1 MGTKGQKNTPIT
13 ARVNAGLFNQKK
25 GITEPLLNVG
35 PAGVYGD
42 NQTKD
47 IPSPSKKRGYSM
59 AKKKI
64 DSPIKQVNTN
74 VITLGEGTEGTKGT
88 EETKVK
94 KPYVGAAND
103 ACSAEYIAANGSGAC
118 DKYKALSQEK
128 KDAAN
133 FDIVPGNK
141 GSDPVEGADEVD
153 SIPLQTRDTNDAMS
167 PWRVRQQSR
176 SIKKSARDIRRSKIK
191 SAKLDASGGGKIDED
206 GNFQETDKLKGKD
219 RRKAVRDARKKAK
232 VEENYMEKD
241 AFDKNMTARTRQVE
255 MSSDPL
261 GKTGTFKSADRDF
274 TSGEMDTSIGGEQD
288 KRNEAQIKANKIK
301 EAAAKAA
308 AIAKAAED
316 AKTKAAGNTSP
327 AMKTANSFFKS
338 RSPMKK
344 NYFK

>member
-1 MGTKGQKNTPIT
+1 MGTKGKSNTPIT

-59 AKKKI
+59 AKKKV

-74 VITLGEGTEGTKGT
+74 VITLGEGAEGTEGT

-141 GSDPVEGADEVD
+141 GSDPVEGVD
-153 SIPLQTRDTNDAMS
+153 DVKSIPIKTKDDNDAMS

-176 SIKKSARDIRRSKIK
+176 SIKKSGKDVRQSQN
-191 SAKLDASGGGKIDED
+191 KLDKI
-206 GNFQETDKLKGKD
+206 NRKLTDM
-219 RRKAVRDARKKAK
+219 DA
-232 VEENYMEKD
+232 KD
-241 AFDKNMTARTRQVE
+241 AVPGNRKFDRLTSKQTENTRELDAFTKNQTARTRQVE

-261 GKTGTFKSADRDF
+261 GKNRTFKSAERNLDKGDL
-274 TSGEMDTSIGGEQD
+274 TTEQQDT
-288 KRNEAQIKANKIK
+288 RNKEEIKANRI
-301 EAAAKAA
+301 KAA
-308 AIAKAAED
+308 AVKAAADKKAAED
-316 AKTKAAGNTSP
+316 AKTKAAGNTSV
-327 AMKTANSFFKS
+327 AMKTANNFFKT

>member
-74 VITLGEGTEGTKGT
+74 VITLGEGAEGTEGT

-141 GSDPVEGADEVD
+141 GSDPVEGVD
-153 SIPLQTRDTNDAMS
+153 DVKSIPIKTKDDNDAMS

-176 SIKKSARDIRRSKIK
+176 SIKKSGKDVRQSQN
-191 SAKLDASGGGKIDED
+191 KLDKI
-206 GNFQETDKLKGKD
+206 NRKLTDM
-219 RRKAVRDARKKAK
+219 DA
-232 VEENYMEKD
+232 KD
-241 AFDKNMTARTRQVE
+241 AVPGNRKFDRLTSKQTENTRELDAFTKNQTARTRQVE

-261 GKTGTFKSADRDF
+261 GKNRTFKSTERNLDKGDL
-274 TSGEMDTSIGGEQD
+274 TTEQQDT
-288 KRNEAQIKANKIK
+288 RNKEEIKANRI
-301 EAAAKAA
+301 KAA
-308 AIAKAAED
+308 AVKAAADKKAAED
-316 AKTKAAGNTSP
+316 AKTKAAGNTSV
-327 AMKTANSFFKS
+327 AMKTANNFFKT

-344 NYFK
+344 SYFK

>member
-47 IPSPSKKRGYSM
+47 IPSPSKIKGYSM
-59 AKKKI
+59 KA
-64 DSPIKQVNTN
+64 SPFKQVNTN
-74 VITLGEGTEGTKGT
+74 VITLGEGAEGTEGT

-141 GSDPVEGADEVD
+141 GSDPVEGVD
-153 SIPLQTRDTNDAMS
+153 DVKSIPIKTKDDNDAMS

-176 SIKKSARDIRRSKIK
+176 SIKKSGKDVRQSQN
-191 SAKLDASGGGKIDED
+191 KLDKI
-206 GNFQETDKLKGKD
+206 NRKLTDM
-219 RRKAVRDARKKAK
+219 DA
-232 VEENYMEKD
+232 KD
-241 AFDKNMTARTRQVE
+241 AVPGNRKFDRLTSKQTENTRELDAFTKNQTARTRQVE

-261 GKTGTFKSADRDF
+261 GKNRTFKSTERNLDKGDL
-274 TSGEMDTSIGGEQD
+274 TTEQQDT
-288 KRNEAQIKANKIK
+288 RNKEEIKANRI
-301 EAAAKAA
+301 KAA
-308 AIAKAAED
+308 AVKAAADKKAAED
-316 AKTKAAGNTSP
+316 AKTKAAGNTSV
-327 AMKTANSFFKS
+327 AMKTANNFFKT

-344 NYFK
+344 SYFK

>member
-1 MGTKGQKNTPIT
+1 MGTKGKRNTPIT

-47 IPSPSKKRGYSM
+47 IPSPSKIKGYSM
-59 AKKKI
+59 KA
-64 DSPIKQVNTN
+64 SPFKQVNTN
-74 VITLGEGTEGTKGT
+74 VITLGEGAEGTEGT

-141 GSDPVEGADEVD
+141 GSDPVEGVD
-153 SIPLQTRDTNDAMS
+153 DVKSIPIKTKDDNDAMS

-176 SIKKSARDIRRSKIK
+176 SIKKSGKDVRQSQN
-191 SAKLDASGGGKIDED
+191 KLDKI
-206 GNFQETDKLKGKD
+206 NRKLTDM
-219 RRKAVRDARKKAK
+219 DA
-232 VEENYMEKD
+232 KD
-241 AFDKNMTARTRQVE
+241 AVPGNRKFDRLTSKQTENTRELDAFTKNQTARTRQVE

-261 GKTGTFKSADRDF
+261 GKNRTFKSTERNLDKGDL
-274 TSGEMDTSIGGEQD
+274 TTEQQDT
-288 KRNEAQIKANKIK
+288 RNKEEIKANRI
-301 EAAAKAA
+301 KAA
-308 AIAKAAED
+308 AVKAAADKKAAED
-316 AKTKAAGNTSP
+316 AKTKAAGNTSV
-327 AMKTANSFFKS
+327 AMKTANNFFKT

-344 NYFK
+344 SLKKSYFK

>member
-59 AKKKI
+59 AKKKV
-64 DSPIKQVNTN
+64 DSPIKQAKQVNTN
-74 VITLGEGTEGTKGT
+74 VITLGEGTEGTEGAEDTVIKGNKV
-88 EETKVK
+88 EKIETD
-94 KPYVGAAND
+94 N
-103 ACSAEYIAANGSGAC
+103 
-118 DKYKALSQEK
+118 DKYLKSFESGFA
-128 KDAAN
+128 KDN
-133 FDIVPGNK
+133 EGFDNITDYRLNREGKYKDKIIPGDK
-141 GSDPVEGADEVD
+141 GSDPVEGVD
-153 SIPLQTRDTNDAMS
+153 DVKSIPIKTKDDNDAMS

-176 SIKKSARDIRRSKIK
+176 SIKKSGKDVRQSQN
-191 SAKLDASGGGKIDED
+191 KLDRINRKL
-206 GNFQETDKLKGKD
+206 TDM
-219 RRKAVRDARKKAK
+219 DA
-232 VEENYMEKD
+232 KD
-241 AFDKNMTARTRQVE
+241 AVPGNRKFDRLTSKQTENTRELDAFTKNQTARTRQVE

-261 GKTGTFKSADRDF
+261 GKNGTFKSADRDF
-274 TSGEMDTSIGGEQD
+274 TRGEMDTSIGGEQD
-288 KRNEAQIKANKIK
+288 KRNEAQIKADIIK

-316 AKTKAAGNTSP
+316 AKTKAAGNSNP
-327 AMKTANSFFKS
+327 SGPMKTANSFFKTK
-338 RSPMKK
+338 SPMKK

>member
-59 AKKKI
+59 AKKKV

-74 VITLGEGTEGTKGT
+74 VITLGEGAEGTEGT

-141 GSDPVEGADEVD
+141 GSDPVEGVD
-153 SIPLQTRDTNDAMS
+153 DVKSIPIKTKDDNDAMS

-176 SIKKSARDIRRSKIK
+176 SIKKSGKDVRQSQN
-191 SAKLDASGGGKIDED
+191 KLDKI
-206 GNFQETDKLKGKD
+206 NRKLTDM
-219 RRKAVRDARKKAK
+219 DA
-232 VEENYMEKD
+232 KD
-241 AFDKNMTARTRQVE
+241 AVPGNRKFDRLTSKQTENTRELDAFTKNQTARTRQVE

-261 GKTGTFKSADRDF
+261 GDTGTFKSAERNLEKGDL
-274 TSGEMDTSIGGEQD
+274 TTGEQD
-288 KRNEAQIKANKIK
+288 TRNKEEIKVKKIK
-301 EAAAKAA
+301 EAAAKEK
-308 AIAKAAED
+308 AKREAD
-316 AKTKAAGNTSP
+316 AKTAGNTSV
-327 AMKTANSFFKS
+327 AMKTANNFFKT

>member
-1 MGTKGQKNTPIT
+1 MGTKGKRNTPIT

-47 IPSPSKKRGYSM
+47 IPSPSKIKGYSM
-59 AKKKI
+59 KA
-64 DSPIKQVNTN
+64 SPFKQVNTN
-74 VITLGEGTEGTKGT
+74 VITLGEGAEGTEGT

-141 GSDPVEGADEVD
+141 GSDPVEGVD
-153 SIPLQTRDTNDAMS
+153 DVKSIPIKTKDDNDAMS

-176 SIKKSARDIRRSKIK
+176 SIKKSGKDVRQSQN
-191 SAKLDASGGGKIDED
+191 KLDKI
-206 GNFQETDKLKGKD
+206 NRKLTDM
-219 RRKAVRDARKKAK
+219 DA
-232 VEENYMEKD
+232 KD
-241 AFDKNMTARTRQVE
+241 AVPGNRKFDRLTSKQTENTRELDAFTKNQTARTRQVE

-261 GKTGTFKSADRDF
+261 GKNRTFKSTERNLDKGDL
-274 TSGEMDTSIGGEQD
+274 TTEQQDT
-288 KRNEAQIKANKIK
+288 RNKEEIKANRI
-301 EAAAKAA
+301 KAA
-308 AIAKAAED
+308 AVKAAADKKAAED
-316 AKTKAAGNTSP
+316 AKTKAAGNTSV
-327 AMKTANSFFKS
+327 AMKTANNFFKT

-344 NYFK
+344 SYFK